1 MTAKNT
7 VALIALALGG
17 FAIGC
22 SEFVGIGLLPEI
34 ASEFW
39 PTLAAMNPDAANAD
53 AAQFISLYA
62 VGVVIGGPLLGA
74 VAARSNPRPFLLTLL
89 IAMSIGTALTA
100 IIPAIAPLLG
110 FRVLSAIPHAAFFG
124 VAAIAG
130 GRLMGRGHEGRGVGL
145 VLGGLAFANVVGVPL
160 ATWLG
165 HEFGWRVC
173 YLIIA
178 LLFLAAFGG
187 VFWGLQPYSL
197 VHRVPLRRS
206 FQVFTTRTLWSV
218 LVMGAAGSAGLFA
231 VIAYTV
237 PLLVD
242 GADVSQ
248 AALPWVL
255 VILGIGMTLGNIAG
269 GAIADIRLSLALW
282 MAFLAAAAGFIVL
295 LVWID
300 TPWGAISGIALLM
313 FALSGISPFTQVSLM
328 NAAGDNRS
336 MGGTLNSSCMNLG
349 NAAGATLGGLVIASG
364 AGYSAVIWVGIIL
377 TLVGFVLALKT
388 MRPSQR
394 STDLNWREALCE
406 PV

>member
-1 MTAKNT
+1 M
-7 VALIALALGG
+7 
-17 FAIGC
+17 
-22 SEFVGIGLLPEI
+22 
-34 ASEFW
+34 
-39 PTLAAMNPDAANAD
+39 
-53 AAQFISLYA
+53 
-62 VGVVIGGPLLGA
+62 
-74 VAARSNPRPFLLTLL
+74 
-89 IAMSIGTALTA
+89 
-100 IIPAIAPLLG
+100 
-110 FRVLSAIPHAAFFG
+110 
-124 VAAIAG
+124 
-130 GRLMGRGHEGRGVGL
+130 
-145 VLGGLAFANVVGVPL
+145 
-160 ATWLG
+160 
-165 HEFGWRVC
+165 
-173 YLIIA
+173 
-178 LLFLAAFGG
+178 
-187 VFWGLQPYSL
+187 
-197 VHRVPLRRS
+197 
-206 FQVFTTRTLWSV
+206 
-218 LVMGAAGSAGLFA
+218 
-231 VIAYTV
+231 
-237 PLLVD
+237 
-242 GADVSQ
+242 SQ

-269 GAIADIRLSLALW
+269 GAIADIRLSLAMW